1 MTNPLSSYI
10 NLGRIVFSAEP
21 AEPNE
26 VWDEFEEFE
35 EKLREFYENLLCKN
49 CKQLLNDPCT
59 PKKQHFS
66 CHHRVCLDCIGKN
79 RSTTTV
85 NCKMCRDF
93 TLFEKSNQTKLV
105 LRLYNELCELIKGSW
120 IYDYIQRRTNHDT
133 GQENSVNLIDMIEY
147 GVNYGRSTT
156 MIQDSND
163 SPTTSSSSDENS
175 NSSSVMKP
183 IQNIIIKKEKSPQV
197 VPYTY
202 HPQTVFPTISP
213 LPPCSPIPSTIV
225 QSPDQFPMQEIIPML
240 ESPQIPQTPP
250 IITVTTAS
258 PAPIISSSP
267 NITQISQ
274 IVQYSAPTFVQS
286 SIPTIQSTKSQ
297 MQQHQQLPVPNQQSS
312 SSTST
317 QLLKTSQFI
326 SHVPMRVKSI
336 AQSASTQI
344 NTTKSIMSPMKI
356 QQTAP
361 TIYSVM
367 YTGSG
372 NKITLKRKAPDDNA
386 SIPITSD
393 LSASSNNV
401 STVCC
406 LYDALTLDLI

>member
-1 MTNPLSSYI
+1 MTNTPLSSYI
-10 NLGRIVFSAEP
+10 SLARIVFSEP
-21 AEPNE
+21 AETNE

-49 CKQLLNDPCT
+49 CKELLNDPCT
-59 PKKQHFS
+59 PKKQHLS

-79 RSTTTV
+79 RATTA

-93 TLFEKSNQTKLV
+93 QLFEKSSQTKLI
-105 LRLYNELCELIKGSW
+105 LRLYKELCELIKGSW

-133 GQENSVNLIDMIEY
+133 GQDNLVNLIDMIEM
-147 GVNYGRSTT
+147 GVNYGRNSSSSNTAT
-156 MIQDSND
+156 MIQDND

-175 NSSSVMKP
+175 NSSSIVKP
-183 IQNIIIKKEKSPQV
+183 IQSIIKKEKSPQV

-202 HPQTVFPTISP
+202 HPQTFPTISP
-213 LPPCSPIPSTIV
+213 LPPCSPIPTTIV
-225 QSPDQFPMQEIIPML
+225 QSPDQFSIQEIIPIV
-240 ESPQIPQTPP
+240 ESPQLPKTPP
-250 IITVTTAS
+250 IITITTS
-258 PAPIISSSP
+258 PAPTILTPSP

-274 IVQYSAPTFVQS
+274 IVQYSAPT
-286 SIPTIQSTKSQ
+286 TITTKPQ
-297 MQQHQQLPVPNQQSS
+297 IQPQQLTVPNQQSS
-312 SSTST
+312 SSSSP
-317 QLLKTSQFI
+317 LLKTSQFI

-336 AQSASTQI
+336 AQQQAPTQI

-386 SIPITSD
+386 TIPITSD

-401 STVCC
+401 SMVCF
-406 LYDALTLDLI
+406 YELIQLSEIT

>member
-1 MTNPLSSYI
+1 MTNPLNSYI
-10 NLGRIVFSAEP
+10 NLARIVFSSEP

-26 VWDEFEEFE
+26 VWDEYEEFE

-79 RSTTTV
+79 RATTA

-93 TLFEKSNQTKLV
+93 QLFEKSSQTKLV
-105 LRLYNELCELIKGSW
+105 LRLYKELCELIKGSW
-120 IYDYIQRRTNHDT
+120 IYDYVQRRTNHDT
-133 GQENSVNLIDMIEY
+133 GQENLVNLSDMIEI
-147 GVNYGRSTT
+147 GVNYGRSSSNTA
-156 MIQDSND
+156 MIQDD
-163 SPTTSSSSDENS
+163 SPTMSSSSDENS
-175 NSSSVMKP
+175 NSSSVVKP
-183 IQNIIIKKEKSPQV
+183 IQNIIKKEKSPQV

-202 HPQTVFPTISP
+202 HPQTFPTISP
-213 LPPCSPIPSTIV
+213 VPPCSPVPTTIV
-225 QSPDQFPMQEIIPML
+225 QSPDQFPIQEIMPIV
-240 ESPQIPQTPP
+240 ESPQISKTPP
-250 IITVTTAS
+250 IITVTTS
-258 PAPIISSSP
+258 PAPTILTPSP

-274 IVQYSAPTFVQS
+274 IVQYSAPTIVQAPV
-286 SIPTIQSTKSQ
+286 PTVTTKPQIQPQ
-297 MQQHQQLPVPNQQSS
+297 PQLTVPNQQSS
-312 SSTST
+312 AP
-317 QLLKTSQFI
+317 LLKTSQFI
-326 SHVPMRVKSI
+326 SHVPMRVKPI
-336 AQSASTQI
+336 AQQQAPTQI

-386 SIPITSD
+386 TIPITSD

-401 STVCC
+401 SMVCFLTK
-406 LYDALTLDLI
+406 LYL